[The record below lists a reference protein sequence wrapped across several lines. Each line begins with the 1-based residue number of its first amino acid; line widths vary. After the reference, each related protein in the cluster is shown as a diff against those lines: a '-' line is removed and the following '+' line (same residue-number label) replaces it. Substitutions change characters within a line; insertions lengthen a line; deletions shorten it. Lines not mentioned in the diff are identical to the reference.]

1 MAATFEWNDVHSSG
15 RGARGG
21 AWQRVA
27 SGILETSG
35 ARIHAIPR
43 SAARQPSLL
52 VYIIRHIF
60 ARVRGAAPHTLHCA
74 GSRLTTHSANTVVRV
89 KAAAGGKLLK
99 QCGCCVTMM
108 QCCLSLPRAKT
119 ASGVTSTEIL
129 MSKFR
134 CTVRRRNLTLRW
146 KKILL
151 FKGGSLE
158 KYFYGLVGA
167 KIK

>member
-1 MAATFEWNDVHSSG
+1 MAA
-15 RGARGG
+15 RGKR
-21 AWQRVA
+21 
-27 SGILETSG
+27 GILETSG

-60 ARVRGAAPHTLHCA
+60 ARVRGAAPHTLHTVHCA
-74 GSRLTTHSANTVVRV
+74 GSCLTTHSANTVVRV

-108 QCCLSLPRAKT
+108 QCCLSLQPRQLQ
-119 ASGVTSTEIL
+119 GPGDTSTEIL

-167 KIK
+167 KIKNS

>member
-1 MAATFEWNDVHSSG
+1 MCTAPAAGRVAARGSAASLRPLVRVFTQSLAQLRANPRCWFTSSG
-15 RGARGG
+15 TFLHGC
-21 AWQRVA
+21 
-27 SGILETSG
+27 
-35 ARIHAIPR
+35 
-43 SAARQPSLL
+43 AAQLR
-52 VYIIRHIF
+52 
-60 ARVRGAAPHTLHCA
+60 TLCTVHCA
-74 GSRLTTHSANTVVRV
+74 GSCLTAHSANTVVRV

-108 QCCLSLPRAKT
+108 QCCLSLPRAKA